1 MVHATHR
8 WEFYGHVIAGSIEEY
23 FDLDV
28 VWLPESDD
36 ESNATWTRRISA
48 SPSAYRWLGIRPG
61 NYSYNLVDTDESADA
76 VSIVSSRDEDSGH
89 EADDE
94 SDEPCAKRRRQ
105 DDASN

>member
-48 SPSAYRWLGIRPG
+48 SPSAYRWLGIRPW